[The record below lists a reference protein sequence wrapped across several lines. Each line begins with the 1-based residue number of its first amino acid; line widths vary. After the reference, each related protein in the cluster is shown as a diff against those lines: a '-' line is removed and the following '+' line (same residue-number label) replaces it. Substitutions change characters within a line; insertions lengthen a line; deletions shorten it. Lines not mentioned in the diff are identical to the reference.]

1 MDGKEDAAGGHRK
14 SETTADGLAM
24 DDHLGAWEDIHGLPE
39 FPIFSFATEPLDF
52 LLSPLVSDPLGLSTS
67 ALSFPPSEL
76 SLRSEAA
83 AEAASH
89 GSSVTASASRPLPFS
104 LVSSGTSVSRFSASS
119 VVSQPATAVSGV
131 SRSASKSSSSSGVPL
146 TATAVRPPSP
156 LEHFEFPPSRL
167 ELPSATFVPAMPP
180 LHVMPNKDGLAS
192 VDFEEAARQGL
203 RVAELR
209 SAQDKTQ
216 TKKRGKK
223 ALGIAERFS
232 RPLGI
237 TGWTALG
244 KFKHVK
250 ASPLHLWVKRDR
262 YPELVGEGSFI
273 RAVPTLKAL
282 LPIKPSTSLPHSLTY
297 LECGHVDPSLP
308 LDRCRVLLPNLSSWQ
323 SHQFLCHALG
333 YLCVGCNN
341 WLETEP
347 ALNAHALECEQQKG
361 E

>member
-14 SETTADGLAM
+14 SETTADGLDM

-76 SLRSEAA
+76 SLRSEASVGA
-83 AEAASH
+83 APH

-104 LVSSGTSVSRFSASS
+104 LVSSGTSVSRSSASS

>member
-1 MDGKEDAAGGHRK
+1 
-14 SETTADGLAM
+14 
-24 DDHLGAWEDIHGLPE
+24 
-39 FPIFSFATEPLDF
+39 
-52 LLSPLVSDPLGLSTS
+52 
-67 ALSFPPSEL
+67 
-76 SLRSEAA
+76 
-83 AEAASH
+83 
-89 GSSVTASASRPLPFS
+89 
-104 LVSSGTSVSRFSASS
+104 
-119 VVSQPATAVSGV
+119 
-131 SRSASKSSSSSGVPL
+131 
-146 TATAVRPPSP
+146 
-156 LEHFEFPPSRL
+156 
-167 ELPSATFVPAMPP
+167 
-180 LHVMPNKDGLAS
+180 MPNKDGLAS